1 MSDFQQ
7 KPNTGKAWR
16 TSKEDKTRD
25 HERLKQYSWY
35 NDLEREQKAE
45 KITAWSGNLLVEIA
59 GQEVSLGIGITEE
72 KSRRGVEQL
81 GIRVWEN
88 GLGRTK
94 AGRLPKNRWMTTFHF
109 KEVIFGPAHN
119 SICRNRPLRRLLAR
133 RQ

>member
-7 KPNTGKAWR
+7 RPNTGKAWR

-25 HERLKQYSWY
+25 HERLKKYDWY

-45 KITAWSGNLLVEIA
+45 KITAWSGNLLVEID

-81 GIRVWEN
+81 GIRGWEKRAREDK
-88 GLGRTK
+88 GWE
-94 AGRLPKNRWMTTFHF
+94 APKESMDEDIPF
-109 KEVIFGPAHN
+109 
-119 SICRNRPLRRLLAR
+119 
-133 RQ
+133 